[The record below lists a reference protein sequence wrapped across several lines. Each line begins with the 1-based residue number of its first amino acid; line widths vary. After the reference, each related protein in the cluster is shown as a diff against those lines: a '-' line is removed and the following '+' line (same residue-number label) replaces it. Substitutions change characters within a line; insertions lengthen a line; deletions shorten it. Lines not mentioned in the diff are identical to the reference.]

1 MSVRGWSISMAI
13 LAALSA
19 GATTARAAD
28 DEELSATLRAV
39 VEKNLDAYDV
49 DDLDA
54 TAKTVHTR
62 SPAYEASKAAAAE
75 QVKDLDVDTQ
85 LVDFR
90 YIGHDDEFAV
100 ARAKKKTTA
109 KPGETD
115 FTDNTIDVIVLFH
128 MEDGVWK
135 LWSEQVL
142 GVDLAP
148 K

>member
-1 MSVRGWSISMAI
+1 MAI

-28 DEELSATLRAV
+28 EELAATLRAV
-39 VEKNLDAYDV
+39 VEKNLDAYDSDDV
-49 DDLDA
+49 DT

-100 ARAKKKTTA
+100 ARAKTKTTA
-109 KPGETD
+109 KPGETE
-115 FTDNTIDVIVLFH
+115 FTDNTVDVIILFH

>member
-13 LAALSA
+13 LAVLSA

-28 DEELSATLRAV
+28 EELAATLRTV
-39 VEKNLDAYDV
+39 LEKNLDSYDS

-54 TAKTVHTR
+54 TAKTIHTR

-75 QVKDLDVDTQ
+75 QVKDLDVDTE

-109 KPGETD
+109 KPGETE
-115 FTDNTIDVIVLFH
+115 FTDNTVDVIVLFH

-135 LWSEQVL
+135 LWSEQLL